1 MRCISTHAVMDNG
14 NPELVE
20 ARRRLSLRLTEIKAG
35 MEDAED
41 SQAALA
47 PIWAESEWSY
57 VCSMPRREDDGAITY
72 LHLFRHPATL
82 EGRRL
87 SLGVI
92 ASPGWWPIGCA
103 SLAPFRSQARG
114 SLRLVS

>member
-1 MRCISTHAVMDNG
+1 MRCISTHAVMDGG

-20 ARRRLSLRLTEIKAG
+20 ARRRLSLRLAEIKASIEG
-35 MEDAED
+35 TEDD
-41 SQAALA
+41 QAALA
-47 PIWAESEWSY
+47 SVWLESDWTY
-57 VCSMPRREDDGAITY
+57 ICSMPRREDDGAIRY
-72 LHLFRHPATL
+72 LHLFRHHRDV

-87 SLGVI
+87 ALGIV
-92 ASPGWWPIGCA
+92 ASAGWWPVGCA